1 MSVLA
6 RRHGSGA
13 VRRQPAGVA
22 VPRPVRFVSVGMMGF
37 LVQTLTLH
45 GLTAWAGVPYI
56 AATVA
61 AVEVAILHNFLWHEG
76 WTWQQRAGSADGRGA
91 RLLRFNGLSA
101 LVSMTGN
108 VALTALLVEI
118 GAFPVL
124 LANVVAVVA
133 LSVFTYAALG
143 RWVFLEAAVRPSTA
157 HAGPMRVTAVGM
169 FVGALSALAPT
180 PAAAAGPSPDTLTA
194 WNRYV
199 AVAEKRI
206 ERDLQSPGRFL
217 TIDTWPAAERRRLQE
232 ALVRGDV
239 PIVNVANDDGEG
251 IGIGIPDG
259 MIHHWRGWLF
269 IPGANVDAVMR
280 GVTDPTGPHAP
291 RQEDVL
297 ESRVLGRSPDGL
309 RLFLKLQRQS
319 LVTVSYNTEHEVRYR
334 PHGRDRA
341 SSRSVATRIREL
353 ENAGTAG
360 ERECRPGDDRGFLWG
375 LNSYWRYQAAP
386 GGVLVE
392 MESLTLSRDLPWGV
406 GTVVRPLIDRVARES
421 LVRTLTSMRA
431 RFAPGPQIR
440 R

>member
-1 MSVLA
+1 MPA
-6 RRHGSGA
+6 PRHGSGA
-13 VRRQPAGVA
+13 VQRPLIPATL
-22 VPRPVRFVSVGMMGF
+22 PRPVRFASVGVMGF

-45 GLTAWAGVPYI
+45 ALTAWAGVPYI

-76 WTWQQRAGSADGRGA
+76 WTWQDRAGAADQRLA

-101 LVSMTGN
+101 LVSISGN
-108 VALTALLVEI
+108 VALTTLFVELAAVPI
-118 GAFPVL
+118 L
-124 LANVVAVVA
+124 LANALAVIA

-143 RWVFLEAAVRPSTA
+143 RWVFLEAAIPRSPTQR
-157 HAGPMRVTAVGM
+157 GPMRVTALGL
-169 FVGALSALAPT
+169 FVGAFSTIAPA
-180 PAAAAGPSPDTLTA
+180 PASAAGPSAGTLTA
-194 WNRYV
+194 WNGYV

-217 TIDTWPAAERRRLQE
+217 TIDTWPAAERRRLQA
-232 ALVRGDV
+232 ALARGDV
-239 PIVNVANDDGEG
+239 PIVNVANDGGEG
-251 IGIGIPDG
+251 IGIEIPDG

-269 IPGANVDAVMR
+269 IPGANVAAVMR
-280 GVTDPTGPHAP
+280 GVTDPTGPHAL

-297 ESRVLGRSPDGL
+297 ESRVLGRSADGL

-319 LVTVSYNTEHEVRYR
+319 LVTVSYNTEHDVRYR
-334 PHGRDRA
+334 AHGRDRA
-341 SSRSVATRIREL
+341 SSRSVATRIREI
-353 ENAGTAG
+353 EHAGTAG
-360 ERECRPGDDRGFLWG
+360 ERECQPGDDRGFLWG

-421 LVRTLTSMRA
+421 LVRTLTSMRV
-431 RFAPGPQIR
+431 RFAPDPQTR
-440 R
+440 H